1 MIYEINLKNEKFL
14 KAYEEQIKTLPLDEL
29 YDVLD
34 IIKSDPSRERI
45 DIVEKRIQELEEH
58 PEREAPQEFPEI
70 TLTPVTPPQTS
81 PKDSS
86 QTSSQAPSQTPP
98 PVTRRTLTDED
109 MEEIHQVVDEIV
121 ERYKNN
127 PPEAKPPKRKKPRH
141 LFYSW
146 ITWTLGFG
154 MLAFSQIR
162 GGWRY
167 SKGAR
172 YYIPEHSL
180 FYTVSYA
187 PFACF
192 VAGYLMGACHK
203 KDRALDLGIAAFLM
217 FKSII
222 GLLFGFYQGL
232 VISPSPFF
240 SYIISATILTLSL
253 IFTVNIFTSKRKGR
267 FYENAWPLLL
277 NSLAIEQIGWLEV
290 L

>member
-1 MIYEINLKNEKFL
+1 MDMLTEINLKNKALL
-14 KAYEEQIKTLPLDEL
+14 KAYEEQIRTLPLDEL
-29 YDVLD
+29 YEVLD
-34 IIKSDPSRERI
+34 IIKKDPSRERI
-45 DIVEKRIQELEEH
+45 DIVEKRIRELEGL
-58 PEREAPQEFPEI
+58 PENEEPQEFQEI
-70 TLTPVTPPQTS
+70 TPTIP
-81 PKDSS
+81 
-86 QTSSQAPSQTPP
+86 QAP
-98 PVTRRTLTDED
+98 RRKLTNED

-127 PPEAKPPKRKKPRH
+127 PPEAATLKRKKPRH

-167 SKGAR
+167 SRGAR

-240 SYIISATILTLSL
+240 SYIISATVLTLSL
-253 IFTVNIFTSKRKGR
+253 IFTVNVFLSKRKGR

-277 NSLAIEQIGWLEV
+277 NSLAVEQIGWLEY

>member
-1 MIYEINLKNEKFL
+1 MLTEINLKNKALL
-14 KAYEEQIKTLPLDEL
+14 KAYEEQIRTLPLDEL
-29 YDVLD
+29 YEVLD
-34 IIKSDPSRERI
+34 IIKKDPSRERI

-58 PEREAPQEFPEI
+58 PEREEPQEFPE
-70 TLTPVTPPQTS
+70 
-81 PKDSS
+81 
-86 QTSSQAPSQTPP
+86 
-98 PVTRRTLTDED
+98 VTRRALTDED
-109 MEEIHQVVDEIV
+109 MEEIHQTVDEIV

-127 PPEAKPPKRKKPRH
+127 PSEAKPPKRKKPRH

-167 SKGAR
+167 SRGAR

-180 FYTVSYA
+180 FYTISYV
-187 PFACF
+187 PFAGF

-217 FKSII
+217 FKSIL
-222 GLLFGFYQGL
+222 GLLFGSYQGL

-240 SYIISATILTLSL
+240 SYIISATVLTLSL
-253 IFTVNIFTSKRKGR
+253 IFTANVFISKRKGR